1 MRATRLL
8 IRGIVQGVGFRYFA
22 LRAARS
28 LGITG
33 YVRNLPDGR
42 VETVAAG
49 PDEALRDFIDQV
61 GRGPAGAHVSGVE
74 ISEATLADEAL
85 GFEILH

>member
-22 LRAARS
+22 VRSARE

-33 YVRNLPDGR
+33 WVRNLNDGR
-42 VETVAAG
+42 VEAIAAG
-49 PDEALRDFIDQV
+49 APEALDEFV
-61 GRGPAGAHVSGVE
+61 GRLRRGPRGAQVLGIESHE
-74 ISEATLADEAL
+74 TTLDEETQ
-85 GFEILH
+85 GFDIVD

>member
-22 LRAARS
+22 LRAARN
-28 LGITG
+28 LGIRG

-49 PDEALRDFIDQV
+49 SEEALRDFIDQV
-61 GRGPAGAHVSGVE
+61 RRGPAGAHVDGVE
-74 ISEATLADEAL
+74 TSEVTLAEDAG

>member
-22 LRAARS
+22 IRAARE

-33 YVRNLPDGR
+33 WVRNLNDGR
-42 VETVAAG
+42 VEAVAAG
-49 PDEALRDFIDQV
+49 APEALADFIGRVRQGPRGAQV
-61 GRGPAGAHVSGVE
+61 LGLESHDT
-74 ISEATLADEAL
+74 TLDETTR
-85 GFEILH
+85 GFEILD